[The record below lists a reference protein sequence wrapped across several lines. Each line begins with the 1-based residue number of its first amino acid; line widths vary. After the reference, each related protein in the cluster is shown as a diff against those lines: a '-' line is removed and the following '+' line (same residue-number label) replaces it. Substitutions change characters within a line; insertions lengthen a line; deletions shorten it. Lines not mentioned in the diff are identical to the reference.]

1 MIVQR
6 AMPSVRGSLRLA
18 AAVRLLAATLPV
30 LAVTACGA
38 ASDAVPAGIGGSSAG
53 APAAKPAPAV
63 AAAPSASAV
72 DPAPAAPAT
81 AVARPRVVVLG
92 DSIAAGYG
100 LRREESFPS
109 RLQEK
114 IDQAGLGFE
123 VVNAGVSGDTS
134 AGGLR
139 RLDWSLDGDVRVL
152 VIELGGNDG
161 LRGLPP
167 DELRKNLTT
176 MIRTARQ
183 RHLAVLLCGM
193 EAPPNAG
200 PEYTAAFRQVYT
212 TVAREEKVPLVRFV
226 LDKVAGIE
234 RLNQE
239 DGIHPNVQGAK
250 LVADTVWTA
259 LSPLLETARTGT
271 SRSGAAGPHA
281 S

>member
-1 MIVQR
+1 
-6 AMPSVRGSLRLA
+6 MPPVPGFLRLA
-18 AAVRLLAATLPV
+18 VAVRLLAAAVPV
-30 LAVTACGA
+30 LAAAACA
-38 ASDAVPAGIGGSSAG
+38 AGPDSVPAGIGGSSPG
-53 APAAKPAPAV
+53 APAGKPSVSAPATPAPAGD
-63 AAAPSASAV
+63 ALP
-72 DPAPAAPAT
+72 PAPVP
-81 AVARPRVVVLG
+81 ARPRVVVLG

-134 AGGLR
+134 AGGVR

-176 MIRTARQ
+176 MIRAARE

-200 PEYTAAFRQVYT
+200 PEYT
-212 TVAREEKVPLVRFV
+212 
-226 LDKVAGIE
+226 
-234 RLNQE
+234 
-239 DGIHPNVQGAK
+239 
-250 LVADTVWTA
+250 
-259 LSPLLETARTGT
+259 
-271 SRSGAAGPHA
+271 
-281 S
+281 

>member
-1 MIVQR
+1 MRNWKRARVVQY
-6 AMPSVRGSLRLA
+6 AMPVILGTHRSA
-18 AAVRLLAATLPV
+18 ARARLLAGALV
-30 LAVTACGA
+30 ALLAAACGA
-38 ASDAVPAGIGGSSAG
+38 APDAVPGGL
-53 APAAKPAPAV
+53 PAATPPAGGLAASKTAAAPTPAPAV
-63 AAAPSASAV
+63 APGGPTVS
-72 DPAPAAPAT
+72 
-81 AVARPRVVVLG
+81 ARPRVVVLG

-100 LRREESFPS
+100 LRRDESFPA

-114 IDQAGLGFE
+114 IDRAGLNFE

-152 VIELGGNDG
+152 IIELGGNDG

-167 DELRKNLTT
+167 DELRRNLTT
-176 MIRTARQ
+176 LVRAARA

-200 PEYTAAFRQVYT
+200 PAYTAAFRGAYVD
-212 TVAREEKVPLVRFV
+212 VVREEHVPFVRFV

-234 RLNQE
+234 ALNQE
-239 DGIHPNVQGAK
+239 DGIHPNVQGAR
-250 LVADTVWTA
+250 LVADTVWPA
-259 LSPLLETARTGT
+259 LAPLLDAV
-271 SRSGAAGPHA
+271 SRA